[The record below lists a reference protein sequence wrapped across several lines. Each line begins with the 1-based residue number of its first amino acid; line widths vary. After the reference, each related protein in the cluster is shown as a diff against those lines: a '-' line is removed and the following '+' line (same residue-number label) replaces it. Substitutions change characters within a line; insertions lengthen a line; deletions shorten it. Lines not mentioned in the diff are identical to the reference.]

1 MIKEGHRTIGI
12 VPAVGMRLF
21 AKVNGSKE
29 KGAWPSKTRLRLH
42 SDCPE
47 SLVLTIGVV
56 PAAWMRLCGEC
67 LGPVRANGSRVGDMA
82 SP

>member
-12 VPAVGMRLF
+12 VPTVGMRLF

-47 SLVLTIGVV
+47 SLVLNIGII
-56 PAAWMRLCGEC
+56 PAIGI
-67 LGPVRANGSRVGDMA
+67 
-82 SP
+82 

>member
-47 SLVLTIGVV
+47 SLVLNIGIVSTSHWNVAVLTIE
-56 PAAWMRLCGEC
+56 RQ
-67 LGPVRANGSRVGDMA
+67 
-82 SP
+82 

>member
-42 SDCPE
+42 SDYPE
-47 SLVLTIGVV
+47 SLVLNI
-56 PAAWMRLCGEC
+56 
-67 LGPVRANGSRVGDMA
+67 
-82 SP
+82 